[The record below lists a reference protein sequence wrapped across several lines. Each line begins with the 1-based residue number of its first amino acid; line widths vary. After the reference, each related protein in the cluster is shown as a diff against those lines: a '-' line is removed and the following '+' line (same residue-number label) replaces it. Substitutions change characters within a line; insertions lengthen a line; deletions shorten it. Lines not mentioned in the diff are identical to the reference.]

1 MAQEWNIRLRGHVC
15 QDCRRPFGEGETCV
29 SALHAATAADGSP
42 TTERADRC
50 RACWDAVDAATAS
63 SVWQS
68 PYHAPEPPPP
78 DPAPRQTV
86 EALLRRLMESDEAAA
101 HQPVIYVLAV
111 MLERKKLLIE
121 RDAKRQDDGTLT
133 RVYEHRKTGEVLL
146 ISDPGLRLDQLAPVQ
161 EQVAALLSAPP
172 EPSPDTVSEPASE
185 PSPDAAPDTPPDAM
199 PDTPQPSLEPSPE
212 TTGAATDSPAV

>member
-1 MAQEWNIRLRGHVC
+1 
-15 QDCRRPFGEGETCV
+15 
-29 SALHAATAADGSP
+29 
-42 TTERADRC
+42 
-50 RACWDAVDAATAS
+50 
-63 SVWQS
+63 VWQS
-68 PYHAPEPPPP
+68 PYHAPEPPPV

-121 RDAKRQDDGTLT
+121 RDARRQDDGMLL

-161 EQVAALLSAPP
+161 EQVAALLSATP
-172 EPSPDTVSEPASE
+172 EPAPEPPALPPAREALDAGLPTSAPTASAV
-185 PSPDAAPDTPPDAM
+185 PCPDANEASPPD
-199 PDTPQPSLEPSPE
+199 PNGSR
-212 TTGAATDSPAV
+212 